1 MTAASTAAEAITGPL
16 APAMPLWPE
25 LAVYYVLALVV
36 SLLGTLHIL
45 RRKGTIGLDEPDGR
59 RKHHDKP
66 IPRLG
71 GAPIFAALVIGCVL
85 MLCLGRVRW
94 EEYAALMLCNTLI
107 FSVGFFDDLK
117 ALGARVKLV
126 GQIGVALILYALGI
140 SIDVLSNPFGEGS
153 LDLGWWSLP
162 ITLFWLVA
170 IPNIINLID
179 GMDGLAGGFGLF
191 LSLTLA
197 FVGYVG
203 GHAEV
208 MLVSILMA
216 GALTGFLF
224 FNFPP
229 ARIFLGDGGA
239 YLIGFFVASVSLK
252 SSQKGSVIAALLVI
266 VIALGVPILD
276 TLFAILRR
284 SIRGVPIFSADAE
297 HIHHRLILL
306 GYSKGRAL
314 VAMYS
319 VCVVLSLVG
328 ISILLT
334 KGVALPVAGAVLFLL
349 AIGAARY
356 LGYVKSWSR
365 LRVQVM
371 EALERRKRL
380 EHIRVH
386 ARVLEFD
393 IEKCTSLEEFSE
405 LLRHRFRWIGFKTV
419 PTELTQPVRLPMKAG
434 TPVVLHCPVD
444 DGLEADWFNR
454 ADAFSG
460 LFERCLERW
469 GGLPAFVIPEPEA
482 TETAPDAV
490 VIPYSEPA
498 SSTP

>member
-1 MTAASTAAEAITGPL
+1 MDA
-16 APAMPLWPE
+16 
-25 LAVYYVLALVV
+25 
-36 SLLGTLHIL
+36 
-45 RRKGTIGLDEPDGR
+45 PDGR
-59 RKHHDKP
+59 RKQHDKP

-71 GAPIFAALVIGCVL
+71 GLPIFVVL
-85 MLCLGRVRW
+85 ILGASVMLLMGRMRW
-94 EEYAALMLCNTLI
+94 NEWGPILLCNALM

-126 GQIGVALILYALGI
+126 GQIGVALILYSMGL
-140 SIDVLSNPFGEGS
+140 SVDVLSNPFGTGGLE
-153 LDLGWWSLP
+153 LGWWSLP
-162 ITLFWLVA
+162 VTLLWLIA

-197 FVGYVG
+197 FIGYVSG
-203 GHAEV
+203 SPEV
-208 MLVSILMA
+208 ILVSTIMA

-229 ARIFLGDGGA
+229 AKIFLGDGGA

-252 SSQKGSVIAALLVI
+252 SSNKGSIIAALLVI

-276 TLFAILRR
+276 TAFAILRR

-314 VAMYS
+314 LAMYS
-319 VCVVLSLVG
+319 VCAVLSLVG

-334 KGVALPVAGAVLFLL
+334 KGVALPIAGAVLFLM

-356 LGYVKSWSR
+356 LGYIRSWSK
-365 LRVQVM
+365 LRVQM
-371 EALERRKRL
+371 NEALARRRRL
-380 EHIRVH
+380 EHIQAH

-393 IEKCTSLEEFSE
+393 IEKCSSLEEFTE
-405 LLRHRFRWIGFKTV
+405 LMRHRFRWIGFKDSPSLQTH
-419 PTELTQPVRLPMKAG
+419 PVMLPMKAG
-434 TPVVLHCPVD
+434 VKCVLHCPID
-444 DGLEADWFNR
+444 DGLQADWFNR
-454 ADAFSG
+454 ADAFSS

-469 GGLPAFVIPEPEA
+469 GALPDCVVPITVDEM
-482 TETAPDAV
+482 TTSMITQTHVLVAP
-490 VIPYSEPA
+490 
-498 SSTP
+498 

>member
-1 MTAASTAAEAITGPL
+1 MTEAANLEALMGPP
-16 APAMPLWPE
+16 APVMPDVPE
-25 LAVYYVLALVV
+25 LVIYFLLALGVSVLA
-36 SLLGTLHIL
+36 TIYIL
-45 RRKGTIGLDEPDGR
+45 RRKGGMGMDAPDGR
-59 RKHHDKP
+59 RKQHEKP

-71 GAPIFAALVIGCVL
+71 GAPIFAALALGVTA
-85 MLCLGRVRW
+85 MLLSGRMRW
-94 EEYAALMLCNTLI
+94 AEYSPLLLCNALI
-107 FSVGFFDDLK
+107 FSIGFFDDLK

-126 GQIGVALILYALGI
+126 GQIGVALILFSLGT
-140 SIDVLSNPFGEGS
+140 SIDMLSNPLGTGS

-162 ITLFWLVA
+162 LTVFWLVA

-191 LSLTLA
+191 LCLTLA

-203 GHAEV
+203 SFPEV
-208 MLVSILMA
+208 ILISILMA
-216 GALTGFLF
+216 GAISGFLF

-239 YLIGFFVASVSLK
+239 YLIGFFVATVSLK
-252 SSQKGSVIAALLVI
+252 SSQKGSVIAALLVVI
-266 VIALGVPILD
+266 IALGVPILD

-334 KGVALPVAGAVLFLL
+334 KGIALPVAGAVLFLL

-365 LRVQVM
+365 LRQQVAD
-371 EALERRKRL
+371 ALERRKRL
-380 EHIRVH
+380 EHIRIH

-393 IEKCTSLEEFSE
+393 IEKCSSLEEFTE
-405 LLRHRFRWIGFKTV
+405 LLGYRFRWIGFKT
-419 PTELTQPVRLPMKAG
+419 ESSEQTQPVFLPVKGGAQM
-434 TPVVLHCPVD
+434 VLHCPLD
-444 DGLEADWFNR
+444 DGLQADWFNR
-454 ADAFSG
+454 ADVFSG

-469 GGLPAFVIPEPEA
+469 GALPSFVV
-482 TETAPDAV
+482 APAEEGQSQPLKD
-490 VIPYSEPA
+490 P
-498 SSTP
+498 

>member
-1 MTAASTAAEAITGPL
+1 MGPP
-16 APAMPLWPE
+16 APAMPHMPE
-25 LAVYYVLALVV
+25 LALYFFLALLVSVLATVY
-36 SLLGTLHIL
+36 II
-45 RRKGTIGLDEPDGR
+45 RRKDGVGMDAPDGR
-59 RKHHDKP
+59 RKQHEKP

-71 GAPIFAALVIGCVL
+71 GAPIFAALSLGVTL
-85 MLCLGRVRW
+85 MLCFARIRW
-94 EEYAALMLCNTLI
+94 SEYAPLLLCNALI
-107 FSVGFFDDLK
+107 FSIGFFDDLK

-126 GQIGVALILYALGI
+126 GQIGVALILYSLGI
-140 SIDVLSNPFGEGS
+140 SIDVLSNPFGAGS

-162 ITLFWLVA
+162 LTVFWLVA

-191 LSLTLA
+191 LCLTLA

-203 GHAEV
+203 SFPEV
-208 MLVSILMA
+208 ILISILMA
-216 GALTGFLF
+216 GAISGFLF

-239 YLIGFFVASVSLK
+239 YLIGFFVATVSLK

-266 VIALGVPILD
+266 IIALGVPILD

-319 VCVVLSLVG
+319 VCAVLSLVG

-356 LGYVKSWSR
+356 LGYVKSWSK
-365 LRVQVM
+365 LREQVA

-380 EHIRVH
+380 EHIRIH

-393 IEKCTSLEEFSE
+393 IEKCSSLEEFSE
-405 LLRHRFRWIGFKTV
+405 LLGYRFRWIGFKTE
-419 PTELTQPVRLPMKAG
+419 PSEQTQPVILPIKGG
-434 TPVVLHCPVD
+434 TNVVLQCPVD
-444 DGLEADWFNR
+444 DGLQADWFNR
-454 ADAFSG
+454 ADVFSS

-469 GGLPAFVIPEPEA
+469 GVLPSFVMAPA
-482 TETAPDAV
+482 TEQESDPPKD
-490 VIPYSEPA
+490 S
-498 SSTP
+498 

>member
-1 MTAASTAAEAITGPL
+1 MTEAANDEALMEPPL
-16 APAMPLWPE
+16 PSMPLLNE
-25 LAVYYVLALVV
+25 LAVYYLLALVV
-36 SLLGTLHIL
+36 CVVATIYIL
-45 RRKGTIGLDEPDGR
+45 KRKGGVGLDAPDGR
-59 RKHHDKP
+59 RKHHEKP
-66 IPRLG
+66 ISRLG
-71 GAPIFAALVIGCVL
+71 GAPIFAALMIGVSFL
-85 MLCLGRVRW
+85 LFLGRLRW
-94 EEYAALMLCNTLI
+94 AEYAPLLLCNALI

-126 GQIGVALILYALGI
+126 GQIGVALIMYALGV
-140 SIDVLSNPFGEGS
+140 SIDMLSNPFGSGS

-162 ITLFWLVA
+162 LTIFWLVA

-197 FVGYVG
+197 FVGFIG
-203 GHAEV
+203 GHPEV
-208 MLVSILMA
+208 ILVSVLMA
-216 GALTGFLF
+216 GALSGFLF

-252 SSQKGSVIAALLVI
+252 SSQKGSVIAALLVVI
-266 VIALGVPILD
+266 IALGVPILD
-276 TLFAILRR
+276 TFFAILRR

-365 LRVQVM
+365 LREQVA
-371 EALERRKRL
+371 EALDRRKRL

-393 IEKCTSLEEFSE
+393 IEKCDSLEDFTK
-405 LLRHRFRWIGFKTV
+405 LLGHRFEWIGFKTAASDQ
-419 PTELTQPVRLPMKAG
+419 THPVLLPMKNGAQ
-434 TPVVLHCPVD
+434 VVLHCPLD
-444 DGLEADWFNR
+444 DGLQADWFNR
-454 ADAFSG
+454 ADAFTS

-469 GGLPAFVIPEPEA
+469 GQLPVFVIPSKADGA
-482 TETAPDAV
+482 TTQSMKYFTQSAA
-490 VIPYSEPA
+490 A
-498 SSTP
+498 

>member
-1 MTAASTAAEAITGPL
+1 MNTTAISEAMMEPPAPPMPTMTELGVYFVAALIISI
-16 APAMPLWPE
+16 
-25 LAVYYVLALVV
+25 
-36 SLLGTLHIL
+36 LGTIWIIQ
-45 RRKGTIGLDEPDGR
+45 RKSDVGMDAPDGR
-59 RKHHDKP
+59 RKHHEKP

-71 GAPIFAALVIGCVL
+71 GAPIFLAL
-85 MLCLGRVRW
+85 MLGATVMFYLERVRW
-94 EEYAALMLCNTLI
+94 TEYGAILLCNALI

-126 GQIGVALILYALGI
+126 GQIGVALILYALGV
-140 SIDVLSNPFGEGS
+140 SIDVLSNPFGAGALE
-153 LDLGWWSLP
+153 LGWWSLP
-162 ITLFWLVA
+162 LTLFWLVA

-197 FVGYVG
+197 FVGFVSN
-203 GHAEV
+203 HPEV
-208 MLVSILMA
+208 MLISAVMA
-216 GALTGFLF
+216 GALSGFLF

-229 ARIFLGDGGA
+229 AKIFLGDGGA

-252 SSQKGSVIAALLVI
+252 GSNKGSIIAALLVI
-266 VIALGVPILD
+266 IIALGVPILD
-276 TLFAILRR
+276 TFFAILRR

-314 VAMYS
+314 AAMYS
-319 VCVVLSLVG
+319 VCMVLSLVG
-328 ISILLT
+328 ISILMT

-356 LGYVKSWSR
+356 LGYVRSWSR
-365 LRVQVM
+365 LREQVQH
-371 EALERRKRL
+371 ALDRRRRM

-393 IEKCTSLEEFSE
+393 IEKCASLAEFAD
-405 LLRHRFRWIGFKTV
+405 LLRHRLRWIGFK
-419 PTELTQPVRLPMKAG
+419 PTPSQLTQPVILPLKSG
-434 TPVVLHCPVD
+434 LKCVLHCPLD
-444 DGLEADWFNR
+444 DGLHAEWFNR
-454 ADAFSG
+454 ADVFTS

-469 GGLPAFVIPEPEA
+469 GELPEFVIPTKEV
-482 TETAPDAV
+482 APRD
-490 VIPYSEPA
+490 SEKNEVA
-498 SSTP
+498 ENQVLSMS

>member
-1 MTAASTAAEAITGPL
+1 MHLATLYDAVTGPS
-16 APAMPLWPE
+16 APLIMPLKLE
-25 LAVYYVLALVV
+25 MAGYFIAALLT
-36 SLLGTLHIL
+36 SLMGTLL
-45 RRKGTIGLDEPDGR
+45 VMQKKGTLGLDAPDERRKQ
-59 RKHHDKP
+59 HDKP

-71 GAPIFAALVIGCVL
+71 GAPIFAALMVGVIVML
-85 MLCLGRVRW
+85 MLGRMKW
-94 EEYAALMLCNTLI
+94 TEWGPILLCNALM

-126 GQIGVALILYALGI
+126 GQIGVALILYSMGV
-140 SIDVLSNPFGEGS
+140 SVEVLSNPFGAGS
-153 LDLGWWSLP
+153 VELGWWSLP
-162 ITLFWLVA
+162 LTLLWLVA

-197 FVGYVG
+197 FVGHISYMP
-203 GHAEV
+203 EV
-208 MLVSILMA
+208 LLISVLMA
-216 GALTGFLF
+216 GALSGFLF

-229 ARIFLGDGGA
+229 AKIFLGDGGA
-239 YLIGFFVASVSLK
+239 YLIGFFIASVSLK
-252 SSQKGSVIAALLVI
+252 SSNKGSVIAAMLVI

-276 TLFAILRR
+276 TAFAILRR

-314 VAMYS
+314 LVMYS

-349 AIGAARY
+349 AIAAARY
-356 LGYVKSWSR
+356 LGYVRSWSN
-365 LRVQVM
+365 LREQINQ
-371 EALERRKRL
+371 ALSRRRRL
-380 EHIRVH
+380 EHIRAH

-393 IEKCTSLEEFSE
+393 IEKCESLEEFTKV
-405 LLRHRFRWIGFKTV
+405 LRQRFQWIGFKEKHT
-419 PTELTQPVRLPMKAG
+419 PETHPVILPMKSGAKC
-434 TPVVLHCPVD
+434 VLHCPVD
-444 DGLEADWFNR
+444 DGLKTDWFNR
-454 ADAFSG
+454 VDAFST

-469 GGLPAFVIPEPEA
+469 GALPDCAIANEEDERLSDVIDLNPSL
-482 TETAPDAV
+482 TT
-490 VIPYSEPA
+490 
-498 SSTP
+498 TP

>member
-1 MTAASTAAEAITGPL
+1 MTEAANPEALMGPP
-16 APAMPLWPE
+16 APAMPLLQE
-25 LAVYYVLALVV
+25 LVVYYLLALLV
-36 SLLGTLHIL
+36 SVAATIYIL
-45 RRKGTIGLDEPDGR
+45 NRKGVAGLDEPDTR

-66 IPRLG
+66 ISRLG
-71 GAPIFAALVIGCVL
+71 GAPIFAALMIGVL
-85 MLCLGRVRW
+85 FLLFFGRVRW
-94 EEYAALMLCNTLI
+94 AEYAPILLCNALI

-126 GQIGVALILYALGI
+126 GQIGVALILYSLGV
-140 SIDVLSNPFGEGS
+140 SIDVLSNPFGAGS

-162 ITLFWLVA
+162 LTIFWLVA

-191 LSLTLA
+191 LALTLA
-197 FVGYVG
+197 FVGFIG
-203 GHAEV
+203 GHPEV
-208 MLVSILMA
+208 ILVSMLMA

-252 SSQKGSVIAALLVI
+252 SSQKGSVIAALLVVI
-266 VIALGVPILD
+266 IALGVPILD

-319 VCVVLSLVG
+319 VCAVLSLVG

-356 LGYVKSWSR
+356 LGYVKSWTR
-365 LRVQVM
+365 LREQVM
-371 EALERRKRL
+371 EAMERRKRL

-393 IEKCTSLEEFSE
+393 IEKCESLEAFTK
-405 LLRHRFRWIGFKTV
+405 LLGHRFEWIGFRTAASDQ
-419 PTELTQPVRLPMKAG
+419 THPVLLPMKSGAQ
-434 TPVVLHCPVD
+434 VVLHCPVD
-444 DGLEADWFNR
+444 DGLQADWFNR
-454 ADAFSG
+454 ADAFTS
-460 LFERCLERW
+460 LFERCIELW
-469 GGLPAFVIPEPEA
+469 GELPAFVIP
-482 TETAPDAV
+482 
-490 VIPYSEPA
+490 SEKDG
-498 SSTP
+498 SSTQSLTVPNQSSAIS

>member
-1 MTAASTAAEAITGPL
+1 MIAAILSDVMTGPP
-16 APAMPLWPE
+16 APLVMPHMLE
-25 LAVYYVLALVV
+25 LAAYFVTALLVSLTGTLYVL
-36 SLLGTLHIL
+36 H
-45 RRKGTIGLDEPDGR
+45 RKGTIGLDAPDGR
-59 RKHHDKP
+59 RKQHDMP

-71 GAPIFAALVIGCVL
+71 GAPIFAAL
-85 MLCLGRVRW
+85 MLGV
-94 EEYAALMLCNTLI
+94 ALMLIRGRMNWTEWAPILLCNALM

-126 GQIGVALILYALGI
+126 GQIGVALILYSLGV
-140 SIDVLSNPFGEGS
+140 SVDVLSNPFGTGS
-153 LDLGWWSLP
+153 VDLGWWSLP
-162 ITLFWLVA
+162 LTLFWLVA

-191 LSLTLA
+191 LCLTLA
-197 FVGYVG
+197 FVGHV
-203 GHAEV
+203 AWAPEV
-208 MLVSILMA
+208 MLISVLMA
-216 GALTGFLF
+216 GALSGFLF

-229 ARIFLGDGGA
+229 AKIFLGDGGA

-252 SSQKGSVIAALLVI
+252 SSNKGSVIAALLVI

-276 TLFAILRR
+276 TAFAILRR

-349 AIGAARY
+349 AIATARY
-356 LGYVKSWSR
+356 LGYVRSWSN
-365 LRVQVM
+365 LRTQLH
-371 EALERRKRL
+371 EAMERRRRL
-380 EHIRVH
+380 EHIRAH

-393 IEKCTSLEEFSE
+393 IEKCTSLEEFTE
-405 LLRHRFRWIGFKTV
+405 LLRHRFRWIGFKDCRS
-419 PTELTQPVRLPMKAG
+419 PQTQPVILPMKDG
-434 TPVVLHCPVD
+434 VKCVLHCPVG
-444 DGLEADWFNR
+444 DGLQSDWFNR
-454 ADAFSG
+454 ADVFSG

-469 GGLPAFVIPEPEA
+469 GALPECVIPNQEDERA
-482 TETAPDAV
+482 TAVINLQTLPTA
-490 VIPYSEPA
+490 S
-498 SSTP
+498 

>member
-1 MTAASTAAEAITGPL
+1 MTEAAIPEALMGPP
-16 APAMPLWPE
+16 APAMPLMPE
-25 LAVYYVLALVV
+25 LAVYFFAALAV
-36 SLLGTLHIL
+36 SVGATLYIIQ
-45 RRKGTIGLDEPDGR
+45 RKSSVGLDAPDGR
-59 RKHHDKP
+59 RKHHEKP

-71 GAPIFAALVIGCVL
+71 GAPLFAALVVGVTF

-94 EEYAALMLCNTLI
+94 TEYAPVLLCNALI
-107 FSVGFFDDLK
+107 FSIGFFDDLK

-126 GQIGVALILYALGI
+126 GQIGVALILYSLGV
-140 SIDVLSNPFGEGS
+140 SIDMLSNPFGEGS

-162 ITLFWLVA
+162 LTLFWLVA

-191 LSLTLA
+191 LCMTLA

-203 GHAEV
+203 GYPEV
-208 MLVSILMA
+208 MLVSVLMA
-216 GALTGFLF
+216 GAITGFLF

-229 ARIFLGDGGA
+229 AKIFLGDGGA

-266 VIALGVPILD
+266 IIALGVPILD

-319 VCVVLSLVG
+319 VCAVLSLVG

-365 LRVQVM
+365 LRQQM
-371 EALERRKRL
+371 EEALERRKRL
-380 EHIRVH
+380 EHIRIH

-393 IEKCTSLEEFSE
+393 IEKCGSLEEFTE
-405 LLRHRFRWIGFKTV
+405 LLGHRFKWIGFKQV
-419 PTELTQPVRLPMKAG
+419 PTDQTQPVLLPMKG
-434 TPVVLHCPVD
+434 GREVMLQCPVD
-444 DGLEADWFNR
+444 DGLQADWFNR
-454 ADAFSG
+454 ADVFSG

-469 GGLPAFVIPEPEA
+469 GSLPSFVMAPAGERGNTTPE
-482 TETAPDAV
+482 D
-490 VIPYSEPA
+490 S
-498 SSTP
+498 